1 MASLGHTGRRIVL
14 GHTLNTQTLMKTD
27 DPQKKVLSKFM
38 ILCWAVFLAIL
49 GSKWPVGHGLD
60 APAESTVCR
69 V

>member
-1 MASLGHTGRRIVL
+1 
-14 GHTLNTQTLMKTD
+14 MKTD
-27 DPQKKVLSKFM
+27 DPKKKVLSKFM